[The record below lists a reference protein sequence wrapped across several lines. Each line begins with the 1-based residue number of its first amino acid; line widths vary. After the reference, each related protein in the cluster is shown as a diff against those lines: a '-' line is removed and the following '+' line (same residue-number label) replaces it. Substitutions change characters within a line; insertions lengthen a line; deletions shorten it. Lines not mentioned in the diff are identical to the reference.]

1 MIKREERQ
9 IISDNL
15 KALLNQNKKKRTEV
29 ANDLNVKYST
39 FCDWV
44 RARTAPDAN
53 QVKELANYFHVS
65 VGEITNRNEDHKSIS
80 DAEILDSKVRITV
93 FKTVERADGS
103 TAYDTDYEYIDK
115 YICGSHE
122 SIGFRLDDDSMEPEY
137 HKGDIIIARKVK
149 FMDNNA
155 DYLVDT
161 SSQSEWFPELRLV
174 RVYQK
179 GSKVLIAPLNN
190 DNEKGYIPER
200 LNQME
205 YSKKYHNIYAVTR
218 LIRNYK

>member
-65 VGEITNRNEDHKSIS
+65 VGEITNRNEDYNSIS

-93 FKTVERADGS
+93 FKTVECADGS
-103 TAYDTDYEYIDK
+103 IAYDTDYEYIDK
-115 YICGSHE
+115 YICGSRE
-122 SIGFRLDDDSMEPEY
+122 SIGFRLDDDSMEPVLQLSKDENIDVFY
-137 HKGDIIIARKVK
+137 QPRMTDWVLAYYKDNLLFAHGDDISLH
-149 FMDNNA
+149 DN
-155 DYLVDT
+155 Y
-161 SSQSEWFPELRLV
+161 
-174 RVYQK
+174 
-179 GSKVLIAPLNN
+179 
-190 DNEKGYIPER
+190 
-200 LNQME
+200 
-205 YSKKYHNIYAVTR
+205 
-218 LIRNYK
+218 

>member
-65 VGEITNRNEDHKSIS
+65 VGEITNRNEDYNSIS

-93 FKTVERADGS
+93 FKTVECADGS
-103 TAYDTDYEYIDK
+103 IAYDTDYEYIDK
-115 YICGSHE
+115 YITGSRE

-149 FMDNNA
+149 YMDN
-155 DYLVDT
+155 
-161 SSQSEWFPELRLV
+161 
-174 RVYQK
+174 
-179 GSKVLIAPLNN
+179 KVLITPLNN

>member
-15 KALLNQNKKKRTEV
+15 KALLSQSKKNRKKVSE
-29 ANDLNVKYST
+29 DLNIKYST

-44 RARTAPDAN
+44 RARTAPDAR
-53 QVKELANYFHVS
+53 QVKKLADYFKVS
-65 VGEITNRNEDHKSIS
+65 VGDITNRSENYDSIS
-80 DAEILDSKVRITV
+80 DSEILDSKVRITV
-93 FKTVERADGS
+93 FRTVECADGS

-115 YICGSHE
+115 FIPGSLE

-149 FMDNNA
+149 YLNSGG
-155 DYLVDT
+155 DYLLDT
-161 SSQSEWFPELRLV
+161 NYSSEWFPELRLV
-174 RVYQK
+174 RVIPK
-179 GSKVLIAPLNN
+179 GKETIITPLNI
-190 DNEKGYIPER
+190 DNEKGFMPER
-200 LNQME
+200 LTEIE
-205 YSKKYHNIYAVTR
+205 YMKKYHNIYSVTR